1 MAAAGADPALLRQDH
16 RDRLLEHRDLELRAL
31 RGLDQGP
38 AIVAVLL
45 RILLQ
50 LGNHELLQFLFV
62 AEEELQPFSFDLESL
77 ALLVQLR
84 PVQPGELPE
93 AQVDDVFRLPFS
105 KFKALF

>member
-1 MAAAGADPALLRQDH
+1 MKSFPCRVLVTRSPSLHTKPRPAELLT
-16 RDRLLEHRDLELRAL
+16 LL
-31 RGLDQGP
+31 GPYQGP

-50 LGNHELLQFLFV
+50 LGNHQFLQFLVV
-62 AEEELQPFSFDLESL
+62 AEEELQPFSFDFESL

-105 KFKALF
+105 KFK